1 MEPFNINLNQTTETG
16 NRYKKFLVILMILF
30 IAAAATSFF
39 ILNQQHDP
47 KEWIFLAFSIYGLG
61 FIYFAYAGRKAKIYF
76 KADDFAIEYQF
87 GFFLKTPTSIMWDV
101 IKKIRIGPTYITFS
115 KKSGKGK
122 KVQLGWLPYAK
133 VIEIKDKVNLFAQSK
148 ELEVEIAEFSKEEN

>member
-30 IAAAATSFF
+30 FAAAILSFI
-39 ILNQQHDP
+39 ILNQQNDP
-47 KEWIFLAFSIYGLG
+47 REWIFLAFGIYGLG
-61 FIYFAYAGRKAKIYF
+61 FVYFAYAGRKAKIYF

-101 IKKIRIGPTYITFS
+101 IKKVRIGPTYITFS

-133 VIEIKDKVNLFAQSK
+133 VIEIKSKVSTYAQGK
-148 ELEVEIAEFSKEEN
+148 GIELEVAEFSKETG

>member
-16 NRYKKFLVILMILF
+16 SRYRKFLVILMILF
-30 IAAAATSFF
+30 IAAAAISFF

-47 KEWIFLAFSIYGLG
+47 KEWIFFAFSIYGLG

-76 KADDFAIEYQF
+76 SADDFAIEYQF
-87 GFFLKTPTSIMWDV
+87 GFFLKTPTSIMWEV

-122 KVQLGWLPYAK
+122 KVQLGWLPYKK
-133 VIEIKDKVNLFAQSK
+133 VVEIKEKVKNFAENK
-148 ELEVEIAEFSKEEN
+148 GIEVELAEFTKEN